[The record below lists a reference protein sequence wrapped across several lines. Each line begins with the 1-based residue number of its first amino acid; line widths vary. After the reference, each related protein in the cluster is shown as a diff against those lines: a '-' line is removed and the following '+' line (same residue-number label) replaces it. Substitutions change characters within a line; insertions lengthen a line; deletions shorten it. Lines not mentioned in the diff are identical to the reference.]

1 MYAISK
7 NTQFSRSYGILLNLY
22 ILPQIYRVYIITNNN
37 CRIVDEVD
45 IHNITID
52 VFIFQDINMSYQ
64 GHTYGF
70 SRKNGLGGL
79 FSRSSGLGPG
89 QRHGMSGK
97 GVGTMKKAR
106 DMVLGDG
113 SHVVVDIICRRCGHE
128 QPHNYY
134 RCRCQNCDGPLQKVD
149 RDLFMAI
156 NNNDNNSNK
165 KKLKVQK
172 VLALNDKNMVV
183 EKTKTVTGLMITHSA
198 NQDSDLADDN
208 FQIVNVNQLRNNNS
222 NNDIVEGDDERP
234 EFQLTISAPKTIV
247 KMSPMTQSLKHQK
260 TFVSGTARMRD
271 VGGLKVRDPGLGPG
285 SRHGMSGRDVG
296 TMTKVRCMILGNG
309 MKISVDIVCRRCGH
323 EQPSNYFR
331 LRCQRCDGILK
342 QLGANEKSEKIRS
355 VGGIYK
361 QPTGNQPNMKVTHD
375 EHIRYDK
382 RHAIEDGVTYNSFSK
397 TTTRARTDDDVM
409 RLIKIENT
417 KKRTKRG
424 GIRKGMGD
432 KYIYPT
438 DLRDGKNEVKPPSVT
453 NVRTEAVEVQ
463 GNWIKAIALK
473 TGIPYFYNAKTK
485 VATWDST
492 AFDRFVKEKM

>member
-1 MYAISK
+1 
-7 NTQFSRSYGILLNLY
+7 
-22 ILPQIYRVYIITNNN
+22 
-37 CRIVDEVD
+37 
-45 IHNITID
+45 
-52 VFIFQDINMSYQ
+52 MSYQ
-64 GHTYGF
+64 SHTYGF

-134 RCRCQNCDGPLQKVD
+134 RCRCQNCVGPLQRVD

-183 EKTKTVTGLMITHSA
+183 EKTKTITGLMITHNA

-260 TFVSGTARMRD
+260 TFVS
-271 VGGLKVRDPGLGPG
+271 
-285 SRHGMSGRDVG
+285 
-296 TMTKVRCMILGNG
+296 
-309 MKISVDIVCRRCGH
+309 
-323 EQPSNYFR
+323 
-331 LRCQRCDGILK
+331 
-342 QLGANEKSEKIRS
+342 
-355 VGGIYK
+355 
-361 QPTGNQPNMKVTHD
+361 
-375 EHIRYDK
+375 
-382 RHAIEDGVTYNSFSK
+382 
-397 TTTRARTDDDVM
+397 
-409 RLIKIENT
+409 
-417 KKRTKRG
+417 
-424 GIRKGMGD
+424 
-432 KYIYPT
+432 
-438 DLRDGKNEVKPPSVT
+438 
-453 NVRTEAVEVQ
+453 
-463 GNWIKAIALK
+463 
-473 TGIPYFYNAKTK
+473 
-485 VATWDST
+485 
-492 AFDRFVKEKM
+492 